1 MGCGASSVVAIHE
14 ATNNSNQ
21 TDEKTINE
29 FQRQSSKDASK
40 VVKILLLGS
49 GEGGKS
55 TIVKQMRI
63 IYGGGYS
70 ERERMMYR
78 SIIYSDTIKALY
90 AILKEMEEME
100 TQFKD
105 SSRLKDIT
113 TLTELT
119 KDLKDTNLT
128 NDIGDIMIR
137 IWNDS
142 AIQQTFLHSKE
153 YQLNGSIG
161 YFLNSLRR
169 IFHQNYVPSH
179 QDVLKTRI
187 HTTGINET
195 RFTCNGSEFQMIDVG
210 GQKSQRKKWLRCFE
224 EIDAII
230 FCASLSEY
238 DQVLLEDE
246 EVNRMVDSMDL
257 YKVIC
262 NMKWFLKTRII
273 LFLNKTDLLIEK
285 IHCRPLKICFPEYE
299 GENTYDDA
307 ILYIRKKFKDLER
320 TENETYTHLTCATY
334 TKCIQWVFGAVSDL
348 LRKSNLNECGV
359 I

>member
-1 MGCGASSVVAIHE
+1 MGCGASSIIHE
-14 ATNNSNQ
+14 ATSNSSK

-29 FQRQSSKDASK
+29 FQRKSSKGASK
-40 VVKILLLGS
+40 VVRILLLGS

-70 ERERMMYR
+70 ESERMVYR
-78 SIIYSDTIKALY
+78 SIIYSDTIKAICD
-90 AILKEMEEME
+90 ILKETEEMG

-113 TLTELT
+113 TLTDLT
-119 KDLKDTNLT
+119 KDFKETNLT
-128 NDIGDIMIR
+128 NDIGDIMFR

-142 AIQQTFLHSKE
+142 SIQQTFLHSKE
-153 YQLNGSIG
+153 YQVNGSRG
-161 YFLNSLRR
+161 YFLNSSRR
-169 IFHQNYVPSH
+169 IFQQNYVPSH

-187 HTTGINET
+187 RTTGINET

-246 EVNRMVDSMDL
+246 EVNRMADSMNL

-262 NMKWFLKTRII
+262 NMEWFLKTRII

-285 IHCRPLKICFPEYE
+285 IQCRPLKLCFPEYE

-307 ILYIRKKFKDLER
+307 IWYIRKKFKDIER
-320 TENETYTHLTCATY
+320 TENETYTHLTCATD
-334 TKCIQWVFGAVSDL
+334 TQCIQWVFGAVSDL
-348 LRKSNLNECGV
+348 LLKSNLNECGM